1 MSGLKL
7 ALQRKDAAAALGISV
22 DSFDRHV
29 RPELKCVYIGDTRL
43 WPVAELE
50 RWLAARAMMP
60 GTSSAPATVGAARG
74 HDQGGTPDGST
85 A

>member
-7 ALQRKDAAAALGISV
+7 ALQRKEAAAALGIGV

-29 RPELKCVYIGDTRL
+29 RPELKCVYVGDVRL

-50 RWLAARAMMP
+50 RWLATHAMMP
-60 GTSSAPATVGAARG
+60 GTTERAAPATRQRPGARPKE
-74 HDQGGTPDGST
+74 TELP
-85 A
+85 